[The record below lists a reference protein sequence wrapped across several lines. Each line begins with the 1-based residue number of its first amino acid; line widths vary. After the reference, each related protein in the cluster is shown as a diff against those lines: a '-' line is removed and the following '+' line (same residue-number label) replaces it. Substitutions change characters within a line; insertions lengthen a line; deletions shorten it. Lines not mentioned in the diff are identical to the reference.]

1 MFEYFGKTND
11 LTIIIIST
19 IALLTLL
26 LGLSAVNPP
35 VTYSSEE
42 EEE

>member
-1 MFEYFGKTND
+1 MFEYFRMTNN
-11 LTIIIIST
+11 LTMIIST

-26 LGLSAVNPP
+26 LGLSALNPS
-35 VTYSSEE
+35 VRYVSEE

>member
-1 MFEYFGKTND
+1 MFKYFGKANN
-11 LTIIIIST
+11 LIIIST

-26 LGLSAVNPP
+26 LGLSALNPS